1 MHSEGQLFAGRFA
14 RQPEPTWHR
23 GATRASLAWADLSDP
38 AFGAVCAFSFLGLSI
53 SLALL
58 DDSSKNETVIS
69 ELLNAEVALLAVAAW
84 HSTSI
89 TACIASEIKRACQ
102 VVD

>member
-38 AFGAVCAFSFLGLSI
+38 AFGAVCAFSFLGLSN

-69 ELLNAEVALLAVAAW
+69 ELLNAEVALLQLQPG
-84 HSTSI
+84 I
-89 TACIASEIKRACQ
+89 QPASRPASRAKSKGHAKS
-102 VVD
+102 